1 MARSAV
7 CMCALWVASFS
18 ACAHAQDRNVSQRS
32 QVVLIARLPDAFGVN
47 PQDAGASSGGT
58 QPETTST
65 GISTA
70 IALHAVAQL
79 IPGTNATTACFV
91 QGRFKGKAS
100 AASRTGGLGSE
111 RNVPSTI
118 GVALSCDGSFQ
129 NLPGRLDSIAIEAR
143 GHASGKRRT
152 TKRVDVIFYIF

>member
-65 GISTA
+65 GI
-70 IALHAVAQL
+70 ALHAVAQL

-91 QGRFKGKAS
+91 QGRFQGRAS

-111 RNVPSTI
+111 RNVPSTV

-143 GHASGKRRT
+143 GHASGKRRA
-152 TKRVDVIFYIF
+152 TKRIDVIFSIF